1 MQTRGMCTMR
11 CIRRSI
17 LACLGLGLMIYLWL
31 LIVAYDPRQVTR
43 NTPIRLS
50 GAVLSSEDSLS
61 TKGEVKLDHIASNS
75 NFENRASAT
84 LERLPDSDAQKFNKS
99 NITEKKAKSSHKTF
113 LKRSSEKVTEKVDSW
128 RKSIIAKKTV
138 TQKNNTIDNTRG
150 KNDTISIGIKKANT
164 EKKQKHEKQKRKS
177 SSQRK
182 KRTDMTEEDKK
193 RIKQGKELNSL
204 FADVDSNWKFNPKSL
219 ADFRKQLA
227 ILHTAANFTL
237 TKQNAPLNS
246 WITYA
251 TLRGKREVTTELH
264 RKLPEKPPEFQTG
277 RFRNCSV
284 VGSSGI
290 LTGSGCGTQID
301 STEFVIRFEYLVS
314 EANKKKFIDFLSSNY
329 PNPSFLSGFVG
340 NGRPVSGESTVTR
353 RSHSQV
359 NTNQT
364 LMLARVPMSFY
375 LRKFIA
381 RSCG

>member
-1 MQTRGMCTMR
+1 
-11 CIRRSI
+11 
-17 LACLGLGLMIYLWL
+17 
-31 LIVAYDPRQVTR
+31 
-43 NTPIRLS
+43 
-50 GAVLSSEDSLS
+50 
-61 TKGEVKLDHIASNS
+61 
-75 NFENRASAT
+75 
-84 LERLPDSDAQKFNKS
+84 
-99 NITEKKAKSSHKTF
+99 
-113 LKRSSEKVTEKVDSW
+113 
-128 RKSIIAKKTV
+128 
-138 TQKNNTIDNTRG
+138 
-150 KNDTISIGIKKANT
+150 
-164 EKKQKHEKQKRKS
+164 
-177 SSQRK
+177 
-182 KRTDMTEEDKK
+182 MTEEDKK

-251 TLRGKREVTTELH
+251 TLRGTREVTTELH

-329 PNPSFLSGFVG
+329 PKLSYIWLFPFSFPGKTVDNVTHVVDVLREHNSSVQAVFSNPRHMFDSKVFWEHQGV
-340 NGRPVSGESTVTR
+340 NESTLTSGMNLITLALDVCEELHVYGFWPWLVNRRGQEVNYHYGDAGKSVAGLLQPNHNMPDEFSRLLQLYKHGVLRLVT
-353 RSHSQV
+353 
-359 NTNQT
+359 TT
-364 LMLARVPMSFY
+364 
-375 LRKFIA
+375 
-381 RSCG
+381 C